1 MDESDIE
8 LTPYNETSQR
18 ENSKN
23 LKTIVNIIGKGIL
36 VLVVSS
42 MFLLVIYLVLVIKSE
57 SHIGNLKQ
65 EINSLKESCRL

>member
-8 LTPYNETSQR
+8 LTPYNETNQR
-18 ENSKN
+18 DNSKN

-36 VLVVSS
+36 VLLVSS
-42 MFLLVIYLVLVIKSE
+42 MFLLVIYLVLVMRSG

-65 EINSLKESCRL
+65 EIKSLKESCRL